1 MDKLVSI
8 IVTVYNTA
16 EFLEECL
23 TSITNQVYKNI
34 EIIIVNDGSTDNS
47 TEIIE
52 QYTTADSRCRSI
64 NLTENKGVGYA
75 RNLGIEQASGDFVY
89 FVDSDDFINENAVD
103 KLIQGL
109 GNKSYIMGR
118 TKKLTNK
125 EDSNIDIEE
134 HEVTVRKRNKVFKV
148 LQNLSVLNSLFS
160 MEIIRKYNLRFSEE
174 TDCYTEMSFLVP
186 LYKNRTVIYQV
197 KESVYFRRLRND
209 PITNPSLMQQDREK
223 ILKDFLTVYNQ
234 LKAELEGT
242 NKEQKLLDKLLI
254 HFYRSKFILI
264 MRDATQ
270 IDRNF
275 EQLATAMEK
284 VSPAQYKNQNLL
296 VRGELKALRNHKL
309 KSYKRAVSIHH
320 FGRESKQNFS
330 SKTKLTRQIYKDIFQ
345 KRPLNEKK
353 IVFES
358 FLGKNY
364 ADSPKY
370 IYEYMVKHYPEYEF
384 VWSFNETNHDIPGNA
399 KQVKRLSLAYY
410 YHMATAKYW
419 VNNMRQPL
427 HLQKREGNVFL
438 ETWHGTPLKKLVF
451 DMDEVYSANPKY
463 KQQFYE
469 QSRLW
474 DYLIAANSYSSEI
487 FKSAFKFDKVMLED
501 GYPRNDTLYINNN
514 SDYITKMKTKL
525 NIPLDKKVILY
536 APTWRDDEFYEPG
549 KYKFNLKFDLQKMH
563 EKLGDEYVILL
574 RMHYFIADDLNING
588 YEGFV
593 YNMSKYDDIAEL
605 YLISDILITD
615 YSSVFFDY
623 SNLRRP
629 ILFYTYDLE
638 KYRDQLRGFYIDIE
652 NEVPG
657 PLVKTTDEIIDAV
670 LNIDKVTIEYKEK
683 YDVFYDKICSWES
696 GKATEKIVE
705 KVFKNH

>member
-1 MDKLVSI
+1 MEKLVSI

-23 TSITNQVYKNI
+23 TSVTNQVYKNI

-47 TEIIE
+47 AEIIE
-52 QYTTADSRCRSI
+52 QYTNADSRCRSI
-64 NLTENKGVGYA
+64 NLTENKGVGFA
-75 RNLGIEQASGDFVY
+75 RNLGIEQATGDFVY
-89 FVDSDDFINENAVD
+89 FVDSDDFINEHAVE
-103 KLIQGL
+103 KLVEGL
-109 GNKSYIMGR
+109 GNKTYIIGR

-125 EDSNIDIEE
+125 EDSNIEIDELA
-134 HEVTVRKRNKVFKV
+134 VTVRKRKKVFKV
-148 LQNLSVLNSLFS
+148 LQNLNVLNSLFS
-160 MEIIRKYNLRFSEE
+160 IEIIRKYNLRFSED
-174 TDCYTEMSFLVP
+174 TDCYTEIAFLVP
-186 LYKNRTVIYQV
+186 LFKNRTVIYQV

-223 ILKDFLTVYNQ
+223 VLKDFLTVYNY
-234 LKAELEGT
+234 LKEEQKGK

-270 IDRNF
+270 IERNF
-275 EQLATAMEK
+275 EQLANAMEK
-284 VSPAQYKNQNLL
+284 VSPAQFKNQNLL

-309 KSYKRAVSIHH
+309 KNYKRAVSIHH
-320 FGRESKQNFS
+320 FGRESKQTFT

-384 VWSFNETNHDIPGNA
+384 IWSFNEINHDIPGNA

-438 ETWHGTPLKKLVF
+438 QTWHGTPLKKLVF
-451 DMDEVYSANPKY
+451 DMNEVYSANPKY

-474 DYLIAANSYSSEI
+474 DYLIAANSYSSDI

-514 SDYITKMKTKL
+514 SDYITKMKNKL

-549 KYKFNLKFDLQKMH
+549 KYKFNLKFDLQKLQ

-574 RMHYFIADDLNING
+574 RMHYFIADDLNIDG

-670 LNIDKVTIEYKEK
+670 LNIDKVTNEYKEK
-683 YDVFYDKICSWES
+683 YDIFYDKICGWES

-705 KVFKNH
+705 KVFKNN

>member
-1 MDKLVSI
+1 MEKLVSI

-23 TSITNQVYKNI
+23 TSVTNQVYKNI

-47 TEIIE
+47 AEIIE
-52 QYTTADSRCRSI
+52 QYTNADSRCRSI
-64 NLTENKGVGYA
+64 NLTENKGVGFA
-75 RNLGIEQASGDFVY
+75 RNLGIEQATGDFVY
-89 FVDSDDFINENAVD
+89 FVDSDDFINEHAVE
-103 KLIQGL
+103 KLVEGL
-109 GNKSYIMGR
+109 GNKTYIIGR

-125 EDSNIDIEE
+125 EDSNIEIDELA
-134 HEVTVRKRNKVFKV
+134 VTVRKRKKVFKV
-148 LQNLSVLNSLFS
+148 LQNLNVLNSLFS
-160 MEIIRKYNLRFSEE
+160 IEIIRKYNLRFSED
-174 TDCYTEMSFLVP
+174 TDCYTEIAFLVP
-186 LYKNRTVIYQV
+186 LFKNRTVIYQV

-223 ILKDFLTVYNQ
+223 VLKDFLTVYNY
-234 LKAELEGT
+234 LKEEQKGK

-270 IDRNF
+270 IERNF
-275 EQLATAMEK
+275 EQLANAMEK
-284 VSPAQYKNQNLL
+284 VSPAQFKNQNLL

-309 KSYKRAVSIHH
+309 KNYKRAVSIHH
-320 FGRESKQNFS
+320 FGRESKQTFT

-384 VWSFNETNHDIPGNA
+384 IWSFNEINHDIPGNA

-438 ETWHGTPLKKLVF
+438 QTWHGTPLKKLVF
-451 DMDEVYSANPKY
+451 DMNEVYSANPKY

-474 DYLIAANSYSSEI
+474 DYLIAANSYSSDI

-549 KYKFNLKFDLQKMH
+549 KYKFNLKFDLQKLQ

-683 YDVFYDKICSWES
+683 YDIFYDKICGWES

-705 KVFKNH
+705 KVFKNN

>member
-1 MDKLVSI
+1 MDKLVTI

-47 TEIIE
+47 SEIIE
-52 QYTTADSRCRSI
+52 QYTTADSRCHSI
-64 NLTENKGVGYA
+64 NLTENKGVGFA

-89 FVDSDDFINENAVD
+89 FVDSDDFINEHALD
-103 KLIQGL
+103 KLVQGL
-109 GNKSYIMGR
+109 GNKTYIMGR

-125 EDSNIDIEE
+125 EDSNIDIDE
-134 HEVTVRKRNKVFKV
+134 HEVTIRKRNKVFKV

-174 TDCYTEMSFLVP
+174 TDCYTEIAFLLP
-186 LYKNRTVIYQV
+186 LYKNRSVIYQV

-234 LKAELEGT
+234 LKAELKGN

-320 FGRESKQNFS
+320 FGRESKQNFT
-330 SKTKLTRQIYKDIFQ
+330 SKTKLTRQIYKDILQ

-419 VNNMRQPL
+419 VSNMRQPL

-438 ETWHGTPLKKLVF
+438 QTWHGTPLKKLVF

-474 DYLIAANSYSSEI
+474 DYLIAANSYSSDI

-549 KYKFNLKFDLQKMH
+549 KYKFNLKFDLQKMQ
-563 EKLGDEYVILL
+563 EKFGEEYVILL

-696 GKATEKIVE
+696 GKATEKIVK

>member
-1 MDKLVSI
+1 MEKLVSI

-23 TSITNQVYKNI
+23 TSVTNQVYKNI

-47 TEIIE
+47 AEIIE
-52 QYTTADSRCRSI
+52 QYTNADSRCRSI
-64 NLTENKGVGYA
+64 NLTENKGVGFA
-75 RNLGIEQASGDFVY
+75 RNLGIEQATGDFVY
-89 FVDSDDFINENAVD
+89 FVDSDDFINEHAVE
-103 KLIQGL
+103 KLVEGL
-109 GNKSYIMGR
+109 GNKTYIIGR

-125 EDSNIDIEE
+125 EDSNIEIDELA
-134 HEVTVRKRNKVFKV
+134 VTVRKRKKVFKV
-148 LQNLSVLNSLFS
+148 LENLNVLNSLFS
-160 MEIIRKYNLRFSEE
+160 IEIIRKYNLRFSED
-174 TDCYTEMSFLVP
+174 TDCYTEIAFIVP
-186 LYKNRTVIYQV
+186 LFKNRTVIYQV

-223 ILKDFLTVYNQ
+223 VLKDFLTVYNY
-234 LKAELEGT
+234 LKEEQKGK

-270 IDRNF
+270 IERNF
-275 EQLATAMEK
+275 EQLANAMEK
-284 VSPAQYKNQNLL
+284 VSPAQFKNQNLL

-309 KSYKRAVSIHH
+309 KNYKRAVSIHH
-320 FGRESKQNFS
+320 FGRESKQTFT

-384 VWSFNETNHDIPGNA
+384 IWSFNEINHDIPGNA

-438 ETWHGTPLKKLVF
+438 QTWHGTPLKKLVF
-451 DMDEVYSANPKY
+451 DMNEVYSANPKY

-474 DYLIAANSYSSEI
+474 DYLIAANSYSSDI

-549 KYKFNLKFDLQKMH
+549 KYKFNLKFDLQKLQ

-574 RMHYFIADDLNING
+574 RMHYFIADDLNIDG

-683 YDVFYDKICSWES
+683 YDIFYDKICGWES

-705 KVFKNH
+705 KVFKNN

>member
-1 MDKLVSI
+1 MEKLVSI

-23 TSITNQVYKNI
+23 TSVTNQVYKNI

-47 TEIIE
+47 AEIIE
-52 QYTTADSRCRSI
+52 QYTNADSRCRSI
-64 NLTENKGVGYA
+64 NLTENKGVGFA
-75 RNLGIEQASGDFVY
+75 RNLGIEQATGDFVY
-89 FVDSDDFINENAVD
+89 FVDSDDFINEHAVD
-103 KLIQGL
+103 KLVEGL
-109 GNKSYIMGR
+109 GNKTYIIGR

-125 EDSNIDIEE
+125 EDSNIEIDELA
-134 HEVTVRKRNKVFKV
+134 VTVRKRKKVFKV
-148 LQNLSVLNSLFS
+148 LQNLNVLNSLFS
-160 MEIIRKYNLRFSEE
+160 IEIIRKYNLRFSED
-174 TDCYTEMSFLVP
+174 TDCYTEIAFLVP
-186 LYKNRTVIYQV
+186 LFKNRTVIYQV

-209 PITNPSLMQQDREK
+209 PITNPSLIQQDREK
-223 ILKDFLTVYNQ
+223 VLKDFLTVYNY
-234 LKAELEGT
+234 LKEEQKGK

-270 IDRNF
+270 IERNF
-275 EQLATAMEK
+275 EKLANAMEK
-284 VSPAQYKNQNLL
+284 VSPAQFKNQNLL

-309 KSYKRAVSIHH
+309 KNYKRAVSIHH
-320 FGRESKQNFS
+320 FGRESKQTFT

-384 VWSFNETNHDIPGNA
+384 IWSFNETNHDIPGNA

-438 ETWHGTPLKKLVF
+438 QTWHGTPLKKLVF
-451 DMDEVYSANPKY
+451 DMNEVYSANPKY

-474 DYLIAANSYSSEI
+474 DYLIAANSYSSDI

-549 KYKFNLKFDLQKMH
+549 KYKFNLKFDLQKLQ

-574 RMHYFIADDLNING
+574 RMHYFIADDLNIDG

-683 YDVFYDKICSWES
+683 YDIFYDKICSWET

-705 KVFKNH
+705 KVFKNN

>member
-23 TSITNQVYKNI
+23 TSVTNQVYKNI

-47 TEIIE
+47 AEIIE
-52 QYTTADSRCRSI
+52 QFTNADSRSRSI
-64 NLTENKGVGYA
+64 NLTENKGVGFA
-75 RNLGIEQASGDFVY
+75 RNLGIEQATGDFVY
-89 FVDSDDFINENAVD
+89 FVDSDDFINEHTID
-103 KLIQGL
+103 KLVQGL
-109 GNKSYIMGR
+109 GNKTYIIGR

-125 EDSNIDIEE
+125 EDSNIDIDEQA
-134 HEVTVRKRNKVFKV
+134 VTVRKRKKVFKV

-160 MEIIRKYNLRFSEE
+160 MENIRKYNLRFSEE
-174 TDCYTEMSFLVP
+174 TDCYTEMAFLVP
-186 LYKNRTVIYQV
+186 LFKKRTVIYQV

-223 ILKDFLTVYNQ
+223 VLKDFLTVYNQ
-234 LKAELEGT
+234 LKAELKGKS
-242 NKEQKLLDKLLI
+242 KEQKLLDKLLI

-270 IDRNF
+270 IERNF
-275 EQLATAMEK
+275 EQLADAMEK
-284 VSPAQYKNQNLL
+284 VSPGQYKNQNLL
-296 VRGELKALRNHKL
+296 VRGELKALREHKL
-309 KSYKRAVSIHH
+309 KSYKRAIMIHH
-320 FGRESKQNFS
+320 FGRESKQTFS

-370 IYEYMVKHYPEYEF
+370 IYEYMVKHYPDYEF

-438 ETWHGTPLKKLVF
+438 QTWHGTPLKKLVF

-474 DYLIAANSYSSEI
+474 DYLIAANSYSSDI

-549 KYKFNLKFDLQKMH
+549 KYKFNLKFDLQKLQ

-574 RMHYFIADDLNING
+574 RMHYFIADDLNIDG

-670 LNIDKVTIEYKEK
+670 LNIDKVTIDYKEK
-683 YDVFYDKICSWES
+683 YDIFYDKICSWES

-705 KVFKNH
+705 KVFKKN

>member
-1 MDKLVSI
+1 MEKLVSI
-8 IVTVYNTA
+8 ILTVYNTA

-23 TSITNQVYKNI
+23 TSVTNQVYKNI

-47 TEIIE
+47 AEIIE
-52 QYTTADSRCRSI
+52 QYTNADSRCRSI
-64 NLTENKGVGYA
+64 NLTENKGVGFA
-75 RNLGIEQASGDFVY
+75 RNLGIEQATGDFVY
-89 FVDSDDFINENAVD
+89 FVDSDDFINEHAVE
-103 KLIQGL
+103 KLVEGL
-109 GNKSYIMGR
+109 GNKTYIIGR

-125 EDSNIDIEE
+125 EDSNIEIDELA
-134 HEVTVRKRNKVFKV
+134 VTVRKRKKVFKV
-148 LQNLSVLNSLFS
+148 LENLNVLNSLFS
-160 MEIIRKYNLRFSEE
+160 IEIIRKYNLRFSED
-174 TDCYTEMSFLVP
+174 TDCYTEIAFLVP
-186 LYKNRTVIYQV
+186 LFKNRTVIYQV

-223 ILKDFLTVYNQ
+223 VLKDFLTVYNY
-234 LKAELEGT
+234 LKEEQKGK

-270 IDRNF
+270 IERNF
-275 EQLATAMEK
+275 EQLANAMEK
-284 VSPAQYKNQNLL
+284 VSPAQFKNQNLL

-309 KSYKRAVSIHH
+309 KNYKRAVSIHH
-320 FGRESKQNFS
+320 FGRESKQTFT

-384 VWSFNETNHDIPGNA
+384 IWSFNEINHDIPGNA

-438 ETWHGTPLKKLVF
+438 QTWHGTPLKKLVF
-451 DMDEVYSANPKY
+451 DMNEVYSANPKY

-474 DYLIAANSYSSEI
+474 DYLIAANSYSSDI

-549 KYKFNLKFDLQKMH
+549 KYKFNLKFDLQILQ

-574 RMHYFIADDLNING
+574 RMHYFIADDLNIDG

-683 YDVFYDKICSWES
+683 YDIFYDKICGWES

-705 KVFKNH
+705 KVFKNN

>member
-1 MDKLVSI
+1 MEKLVSI

-23 TSITNQVYKNI
+23 TSVTNQVYKNI

-52 QYTTADSRCRSI
+52 QYTNADSRCRSI
-64 NLTENKGVGYA
+64 NLTENKGVGFA
-75 RNLGIEQASGDFVY
+75 RNLGIEQATGDFVY
-89 FVDSDDFINENAVD
+89 FVDSDDFINEHAVE
-103 KLIQGL
+103 KLVEGL
-109 GNKSYIMGR
+109 GNKTYIIGR

-125 EDSNIDIEE
+125 EDSNIEIDELA
-134 HEVTVRKRNKVFKV
+134 VTVRKRKKVFKV
-148 LQNLSVLNSLFS
+148 LQNLNVLNSLFS
-160 MEIIRKYNLRFSEE
+160 IEIIRKYNLRFSED
-174 TDCYTEMSFLVP
+174 TDCYTEIAFLVP
-186 LYKNRTVIYQV
+186 LFKNRTVIYQV

-223 ILKDFLTVYNQ
+223 VLKDFLTVYNY
-234 LKAELEGT
+234 LKEEQKGK

-270 IDRNF
+270 IERNF
-275 EQLATAMEK
+275 EQLANAMEK
-284 VSPAQYKNQNLL
+284 VSPAQFKNQNLL

-309 KSYKRAVSIHH
+309 KNYKRAVSIHH
-320 FGRESKQNFS
+320 FGRESKQTFT

-384 VWSFNETNHDIPGNA
+384 IWSFNETNHDIPGNA
-399 KQVKRLSLAYY
+399 KQVKRLSLTYY

-438 ETWHGTPLKKLVF
+438 QTWHGTPLKKLVF
-451 DMDEVYSANPKY
+451 DMNEVYSANPKY

-474 DYLIAANSYSSEI
+474 DYLIAANSYSSDI

-549 KYKFNLKFDLQKMH
+549 KYKFNLKFDLQKLQ

-574 RMHYFIADDLNING
+574 RMHYFIADDLNIDG

-670 LNIDKVTIEYKEK
+670 LNIDKVTIQYKEK
-683 YDVFYDKICSWES
+683 YDIFYDKICGWES

-705 KVFKNH
+705 KVFKNN

>member
-1 MDKLVSI
+1 MDKLVTI

-47 TEIIE
+47 SEIIE
-52 QYTTADSRCRSI
+52 QYTTADSRCHSI
-64 NLTENKGVGYA
+64 NLTENKGVGFA

-89 FVDSDDFINENAVD
+89 FVDSDDFINEHALD
-103 KLIQGL
+103 KLVQGL
-109 GNKSYIMGR
+109 GNKTYIMGR

-125 EDSNIDIEE
+125 EDSNIDIDE
-134 HEVTVRKRNKVFKV
+134 HEVTIRKRNKVFKV

-174 TDCYTEMSFLVP
+174 TDCYTEIAFLLP
-186 LYKNRTVIYQV
+186 LYKNRSVIYQV

-234 LKAELEGT
+234 LKAELKGN

-264 MRDATQ
+264 MRDTTQ

-320 FGRESKQNFS
+320 FGRESKQNFT
-330 SKTKLTRQIYKDIFQ
+330 SKTKLTRQIYKDILQ

-419 VNNMRQPL
+419 VSNMRQPL

-438 ETWHGTPLKKLVF
+438 QTWHGTPLKKLVF

-474 DYLIAANSYSSEI
+474 DYLIAANSYSSDI

-549 KYKFNLKFDLQKMH
+549 KYKFNLKFDLQKMQ
-563 EKLGDEYVILL
+563 EKFGEEYVILL

-696 GKATEKIVE
+696 GKATEKIVK

>member
-1 MDKLVSI
+1 MDKLVTI

-47 TEIIE
+47 SEIIE
-52 QYTTADSRCRSI
+52 QYTTADSRCHSI
-64 NLTENKGVGYA
+64 NLTENKGVGFA

-89 FVDSDDFINENAVD
+89 FVDSDDFINEHALD
-103 KLIQGL
+103 KLVQGL
-109 GNKSYIMGR
+109 GNKTYIMGR

-125 EDSNIDIEE
+125 EDSNIDIDE
-134 HEVTVRKRNKVFKV
+134 HEVTIRKRNKVFKV

-174 TDCYTEMSFLVP
+174 TDCYTEIAFLLP
-186 LYKNRTVIYQV
+186 LYKNRSVIYQV

-223 ILKDFLTVYNQ
+223 VLKDFLTVYNQ
-234 LKAELEGT
+234 LKAELKGN

-320 FGRESKQNFS
+320 FGRESKQNFT

-419 VNNMRQPL
+419 VSNMRQPL

-438 ETWHGTPLKKLVF
+438 QTWHGTPLKKLVF

-474 DYLIAANSYSSEI
+474 DYLIAANSYSSDI

-549 KYKFNLKFDLQKMH
+549 KYKFNLKFDLQKMQ
-563 EKLGDEYVILL
+563 EKLGEEYVILL

-696 GKATEKIVE
+696 GKATEKIVK

>member
-1 MDKLVSI
+1 MDKLVTI

-47 TEIIE
+47 SEIIE
-52 QYTTADSRCRSI
+52 QYTTADSRCHSI
-64 NLTENKGVGYA
+64 NLTENKGVGFA

-89 FVDSDDFINENAVD
+89 FVDSDDFINEHALD
-103 KLIQGL
+103 KLVQGL
-109 GNKSYIMGR
+109 GNKTYIMGR

-125 EDSNIDIEE
+125 EDSNIDIDE
-134 HEVTVRKRNKVFKV
+134 HEVTIRKRNKVFKV

-174 TDCYTEMSFLVP
+174 TDCYTEIAFLLP
-186 LYKNRTVIYQV
+186 LYKNRSVIYQV

-209 PITNPSLMQQDREK
+209 PITNPSLMQQNREK

-234 LKAELEGT
+234 LKAELKGN

-264 MRDATQ
+264 MRDTTQ

-320 FGRESKQNFS
+320 FGRESKQNFT

-419 VNNMRQPL
+419 VSNMRQPL

-438 ETWHGTPLKKLVF
+438 QTWHGTPLKKLVF

-474 DYLIAANSYSSEI
+474 DYLIAANSYSSDI

-549 KYKFNLKFDLQKMH
+549 KYKFNLKFDLQKMQ
-563 EKLGDEYVILL
+563 EKFGEEYVILL

-696 GKATEKIVE
+696 GKATEKIVK

>member
-1 MDKLVSI
+1 MEKLVSI

-23 TSITNQVYKNI
+23 TSVTNQVYKNI

-47 TEIIE
+47 AEIIE
-52 QYTTADSRCRSI
+52 QYTNADSRCRSI
-64 NLTENKGVGYA
+64 NLTENKGVGFA
-75 RNLGIEQASGDFVY
+75 RNLGIEQATGDFVY
-89 FVDSDDFINENAVD
+89 FVDSDDFINEHAVK
-103 KLIQGL
+103 KLVEGL
-109 GNKSYIMGR
+109 GNKTYIIGR

-125 EDSNIDIEE
+125 EDSNIEIDELA
-134 HEVTVRKRNKVFKV
+134 VTVRKRKKVFKV
-148 LQNLSVLNSLFS
+148 LQNLNVLNSLFS
-160 MEIIRKYNLRFSEE
+160 IEIIRKYNLRFSED
-174 TDCYTEMSFLVP
+174 TDCYTEIAFLVP
-186 LYKNRTVIYQV
+186 LFKNRTVIYQV

-223 ILKDFLTVYNQ
+223 VLKDFLTVYNY
-234 LKAELEGT
+234 LKEEQKGK

-270 IDRNF
+270 IERNF
-275 EQLATAMEK
+275 EQLANAMEK
-284 VSPAQYKNQNLL
+284 VSPAQFKNQNLL

-309 KSYKRAVSIHH
+309 KNYKRAVSIHH
-320 FGRESKQNFS
+320 FGRDSKQTFT

-384 VWSFNETNHDIPGNA
+384 IWSFNEINHDIPGNA

-438 ETWHGTPLKKLVF
+438 QTWHGTPLKKLVF
-451 DMDEVYSANPKY
+451 DMNEVYSANPKY

-474 DYLIAANSYSSEI
+474 DYLIAANSYSSDI

-549 KYKFNLKFDLQKMH
+549 KYKFNLKFDLQKLQ
-563 EKLGDEYVILL
+563 EKLGNEYVILL
-574 RMHYFIADDLNING
+574 RMHYFIADDLNIDG

-683 YDVFYDKICSWES
+683 YDIFYDKICGWES

-705 KVFKNH
+705 KVFKNN